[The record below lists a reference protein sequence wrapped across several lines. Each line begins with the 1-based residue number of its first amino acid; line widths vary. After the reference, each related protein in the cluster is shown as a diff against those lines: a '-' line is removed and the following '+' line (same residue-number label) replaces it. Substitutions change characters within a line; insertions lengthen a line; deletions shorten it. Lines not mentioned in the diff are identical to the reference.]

1 MFQTAASPQ
10 PVAAQAIDDLRRAIA
25 AYGVRGGPRK
35 PPIRTG
41 LTGLDAAL
49 HGGLPRGKLVEVI
62 GGAGKLSLTLR
73 CLAAA
78 TERGELAAL
87 IDGADSFD
95 PRAAEQLGV
104 NLARLLWIRVK
115 TDKNALRAADLVLDA
130 GGFGLVALYLPGQ
143 PGDGSQAA
151 EPAPAAAGGFAGAAR
166 SRRTDEAA
174 PSSVWPRL
182 VQRAERAEAAVLIA
196 SARPLAGSFASATLR
211 CDADAALWG
220 GAPGARERLLGLQ
233 AQIAVQRSRLGT
245 PGDTERWVLRR
256 ELTAPAATQS
266 ALAALAG

>member
-10 PVAAQAIDDLRRAIA
+10 PAAAQAIDDLRRAIA

-143 PGDGSQAA
+143 PGDGSQAGDSA
-151 EPAPAAAGGFAGAAR
+151 LATAGAFR
-166 SRRTDEAA
+166 SRRSEEAA

-196 SARPLAGSFASATLR
+196 STRPLAGSFASATLR

-220 GAPGARERLLGLQ
+220 GAPGARERLLGLR

-256 ELTAPAATQS
+256 EPAAAAQI
-266 ALAALAG
+266 ALAG

>member
-1 MFQTAASPQ
+1 MFQAVASTQPATAQS
-10 PVAAQAIDDLRRAIA
+10 IDDLRRAIA

-41 LTGLDAAL
+41 LTGLDEAL

-130 GGFGLVALYLPGQ
+130 GGFGLVALYLPGP
-143 PGDGSQAA
+143 PGDGAQAA
-151 EPAPAAAGGFAGAAR
+151 EPAATGGSRGRR
-166 SRRTDEAA
+166 SEEAA

-220 GAPGARERLLGLQ
+220 GAPGARERLLGLR

-256 ELTAPAATQS
+256 EPAAQ
-266 ALAALAG
+266 AALAG